1 MVIGKNLLRWQRR
14 IDCQVS
20 IREVIELSTLESIDA
35 KGTGSFKDLYVLLK
49 PRVMWLAV
57 FTAAVGIII
66 APIQNNLFLSLIV
79 LICIS
84 IGAGAAGVL
93 NMWWDREL
101 DNMMERTNS
110 RPLPNEKI
118 SSDDA
123 FVFGLSLS
131 IFSVMF
137 LGLVSNWLAAFLL
150 ALTIFFYL
158 VIYSMFLKKATPQN
172 IVIGGAAGAMPPLI
186 GWVATTGTVSIEPL
200 LLFLFIFLW
209 TPPHF
214 WSLAIITKDDYAKAS
229 IPMFPVL
236 YGVEKTRRSIL
247 HYTLILIISS
257 QAISFSEIGGPVFFL
272 LSNVLNALLLLSA
285 VNLVRFNENNG
296 YERERRFFKFTIL
309 YLFLYFGFLV
319 IGRAFENLEYGMSLA
334 WPILL

>member
-1 MVIGKNLLRWQRR
+1 M
-14 IDCQVS
+14 
-20 IREVIELSTLESIDA
+20 STFKSIDA
-35 KGTGSFKDLYVLLK
+35 EGTESFKELYLLLK

-66 APIQNNLFLSLIV
+66 APIQNNFFLSLIV

-101 DNMMERTNS
+101 DNMMDRTSN

-247 HYTLILIISS
+247 HYTVILIVCS
-257 QAISFSEIGGPVFFL
+257 QVISFSEIGGPVFFL
-272 LSNVLNALLLLSA
+272 LSNVLNAFLLVSA
-285 VNLVRFNENNG
+285 INLVRFNENNG

-319 IGRAFENLEYGMSLA
+319 ISRAFETLEYGMSLA
-334 WPILL
+334 WPVLL

>member
-1 MVIGKNLLRWQRR
+1 M
-14 IDCQVS
+14 
-20 IREVIELSTLESIDA
+20 STLESIDA
-35 KGTGSFKDLYVLLK
+35 KETGSFKDLYVLLK

-110 RPLPNEKI
+110 RPLPSEKI

-137 LGLVSNWLAAFLL
+137 LGLVANWLAAFLL

-158 VIYSMFLKKATPQN
+158 VIYSM
-172 IVIGGAAGAMPPLI
+172 
-186 GWVATTGTVSIEPL
+186 
-200 LLFLFIFLW
+200 
-209 TPPHF
+209 
-214 WSLAIITKDDYAKAS
+214 
-229 IPMFPVL
+229 VL
-236 YGVEKTRRSIL
+236 
-247 HYTLILIISS
+247 
-257 QAISFSEIGGPVFFL
+257 
-272 LSNVLNALLLLSA
+272 
-285 VNLVRFNENNG
+285 
-296 YERERRFFKFTIL
+296 
-309 YLFLYFGFLV
+309 
-319 IGRAFENLEYGMSLA
+319 
-334 WPILL
+334 

>member
-1 MVIGKNLLRWQRR
+1 
-14 IDCQVS
+14 
-20 IREVIELSTLESIDA
+20 
-35 KGTGSFKDLYVLLK
+35 
-49 PRVMWLAV
+49 MWLAV

-123 FVFGLSLS
+123 FVFGFSLS
-131 IFSVMF
+131 IFAVMF

-186 GWVATTGTVSIEPL
+186 GWVATTGIVSIEPL

-247 HYTLILIISS
+247 HYTVILIISS
-257 QAISFSEIGGPVFFL
+257 QVISFSEIGGPVFFL

-319 IGRAFENLEYGMSLA
+319 ISRAFETLEYGMSLA
-334 WPILL
+334 WPVLL

>member
-1 MVIGKNLLRWQRR
+1 M
-14 IDCQVS
+14 S
-20 IREVIELSTLESIDA
+20 ALESIDV

-186 GWVATTGTVSIEPL
+186 GWVASTGTISNEPL

-214 WSLAIITKDDYAKAS
+214 WSLAIITKDDYAKAR

-236 YGVEKTRRSIL
+236 HGVEKTRRAIL
-247 HYTLILIISS
+247 RYTVFLIISS
-257 QAISFSEIGGPVFFL
+257 QAISFSEIGGPALFL
-272 LSNVLNALLLLSA
+272 LSNVLNACLLLFA
-285 VNLVRFNENNG
+285 VDLVKSNENNG

-319 IGRAFENLEYGMSLA
+319 VSRAFRTLEYSFSLA
-334 WPILL
+334 WPVLI